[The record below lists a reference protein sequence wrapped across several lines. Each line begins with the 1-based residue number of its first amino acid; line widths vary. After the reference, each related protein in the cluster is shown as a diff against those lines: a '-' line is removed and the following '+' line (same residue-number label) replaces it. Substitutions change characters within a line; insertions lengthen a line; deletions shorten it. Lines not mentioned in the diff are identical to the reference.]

1 MASGK
6 YKLSVIMPVYNV
18 EKYLSTAI
26 DSVLSQTYK
35 NIEVI
40 LVDDGATDS
49 SPAICEEYAKKDSR
63 ITVLHKENGGLSD
76 ARNYG
81 VPYATGDYIIF
92 FDSDDYFEDEYSLS
106 YVAEKLENENS
117 DVLIFFFKYWYEKD
131 GRIVEYNPNY
141 KNITIDTASR
151 VTQLTD
157 LVKSNAFLS
166 SACTK
171 AIKRT
176 LFIENDLK
184 FIKGITS
191 EDIDWSARL
200 MQCAKSFSL
209 LNHSIYVYRQRSL
222 SISQTF
228 SDKYV
233 YNLKNNI
240 IKSAKMADSCSDDIK
255 ECFLNYV
262 AYQYITFLNICCV
275 YKGDT
280 KEYIKEMK
288 EYSYLLNYHWN
299 SKVKMIYN
307 FNKIFGFSIMMKVLK
322 LYLKLR

>member
-1 MASGK
+1 MKLGK

-18 EKYLSTAI
+18 EKYLETAI

-49 SPAICEEYAKKDSR
+49 SPEICEEYAKKDNR

-92 FDSDDYFEDEYSLS
+92 FDSDDYFEDEFSLEHI
-106 YVAEKLENENS
+106 ADKLEKENS

-131 GRIVEYNPNY
+131 NTIVEYNPNY
-141 KNITIDTASR
+141 KNITIDRTNLT
-151 VTQLTD
+151 TQLTD
-157 LVKSNAFLS
+157 LVKNNAFLS

-171 AIKRT
+171 AVKRT

-200 MQCAKSFSL
+200 MQCARSYSL
-209 LNHSIYVYRQRSL
+209 LNRSIYVYRQRAL

-240 IKSAKMADSCSDDIK
+240 IKSAKMVDNCSEDIK
-255 ECFLNYV
+255 ECFFNYV
-262 AYQYITFLNICCV
+262 SYQYITFLNICCV
-275 YKGDT
+275 YNGDT

-288 EYSYLLNYHWN
+288 EYSYLLDHHWN
-299 SKVKMIYN
+299 PKVKMIYN
-307 FNKIFGFSIMMKVLK
+307 FKKIFGFNLMMKILK
-322 LYLKLR
+322 IYLKLR

>member
-92 FDSDDYFEDEYSLS
+92 FDSDDYFEDEHSLS

-176 LFIENDLK
+176 LFIEDDLK

>member
-1 MASGK
+1 MKLGK

-18 EKYLSTAI
+18 EKYLETAI

-49 SPAICEEYAKKDSR
+49 SPEICEEYAKKDNR

-92 FDSDDYFEDEYSLS
+92 FDSDDYFEDEFSLEHI
-106 YVAEKLENENS
+106 ADKLEEENS

-131 GRIVEYNPNY
+131 NTIVEYNPNY
-141 KNITIDTASR
+141 KNITIDRTNLT
-151 VTQLTD
+151 TQLTD
-157 LVKSNAFLS
+157 LVKNNAFLS

-171 AIKRT
+171 AVKRT

-200 MQCAKSFSL
+200 MQCARSYSL
-209 LNHSIYVYRQRSL
+209 LNRSIYVYRQRAL

-240 IKSAKMADSCSDDIK
+240 IKCQNHLNKKSRLSGGSPHELHSNSLMSIKAAKALLKKS
-255 ECFLNYV
+255 LNP
-262 AYQYITFLNICCV
+262 
-275 YKGDT
+275 
-280 KEYIKEMK
+280 
-288 EYSYLLNYHWN
+288 
-299 SKVKMIYN
+299 
-307 FNKIFGFSIMMKVLK
+307 
-322 LYLKLR
+322 

>member
-1 MASGK
+1 MKLGK

-18 EKYLSTAI
+18 EKYLETAI

-49 SPAICEEYAKKDSR
+49 SPEICEEYAKKDNR

-92 FDSDDYFEDEYSLS
+92 FDSDDYFEDEFSLEHI
-106 YVAEKLENENS
+106 ADKLEEENS

-131 GRIVEYNPNY
+131 NTIVEYNPNY
-141 KNITIDTASR
+141 KNITIDRTNLT
-151 VTQLTD
+151 TQLTD
-157 LVKSNAFLS
+157 LVKNNAFLS

-171 AIKRT
+171 AVKRT

-200 MQCAKSFSL
+200 MQCAKSYSL
-209 LNHSIYVYRQRSL
+209 LNRSIYVYRQRAL

-240 IKSAKMADSCSDDIK
+240 IKSAKMVDNCSEDIK

-262 AYQYITFLNICCV
+262 SYQYITFLNICCV
-275 YKGDT
+275 YNGDT

-288 EYSYLLNYHWN
+288 EYSYLLDHHWN

-307 FNKIFGFSIMMKVLK
+307 FKKIFGFNLMMKILK
-322 LYLKLR
+322 IYLKLR